1 MMQGSGGQALV
12 TAASAAGKYLVVTP
26 FGQVVWTDDPAS
38 ATAFE
43 SMREAARAALRL
55 PASVKAYGL
64 PRDAELSMRRAA

>member
-1 MMQGSGGQALV
+1 MTQQAGAQALV

-55 PASVKAYGL
+55 PASLKAFGL
-64 PRDAELSMRRAA
+64 PRDPELARRAA